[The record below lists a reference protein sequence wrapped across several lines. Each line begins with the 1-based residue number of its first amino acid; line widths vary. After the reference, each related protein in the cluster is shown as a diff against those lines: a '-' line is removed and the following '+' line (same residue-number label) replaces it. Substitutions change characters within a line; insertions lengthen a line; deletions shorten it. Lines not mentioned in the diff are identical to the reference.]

1 MGRVP
6 WISFRGE
13 VESSNI
19 ILPNYQL
26 AIKEA
31 QHLIDDGI
39 KVDHPD
45 KFPDG
50 SKGGKDIM
58 DGIVGSYWAC
68 KTAKR
73 SGGIITIDKTSEN
86 LALQKKLKQIRDRI
100 APTAQQ
106 LDPQV
111 LMNFIK
117 N

>member
-1 MGRVP
+1 MRIKSKRIIDLEEEVP
-6 WISFRGE
+6 VYDITVPKTHNF
-13 VESSNI
+13 V
-19 ILPNYQL
+19 L
-26 AIKEA
+26 AN
-31 QHLIDDGI
+31 GI
-39 KVDHPD
+39 VVHN
-45 KFPDG
+45 
-50 SKGGKDIM
+50 SKDIM